1 MDAHYCWLCLGVDCF
16 GGRFSLSSGSLPD
29 DLHLELSSEGLS
41 KGHMGPLLL
50 RQVWGFFWVDESHTP
65 TNTLPQ
71 RLCGLEGIWL
81 KMKVYFCPRV
91 FV

>member
-1 MDAHYCWLCLGVDCF
+1 MDTHYCWLCLGVDCF

-50 RQVWGFFWVDESHTP
+50 RQVWVFFGLMRVIRLRTRSHSACVALRGFGS
-65 TNTLPQ
+65 
-71 RLCGLEGIWL
+71 
-81 KMKVYFCPRV
+81 K
-91 FV
+91 

>member
-16 GGRFSLSSGSLPD
+16 GGRLSLSSGSLPD

-50 RQVWGFFWVDESHTP
+50 S
-65 TNTLPQ
+65 
-71 RLCGLEGIWL
+71 
-81 KMKVYFCPRV
+81 
-91 FV
+91 